1 MKTCGKLQ
9 LCKLWH
15 TYVWV
20 CVITVLVH
28 FNQISWCSPNLTID
42 VAARQTISAKSRLID
57 NKLIEERG
65 EGHPM
70 VDTINYIQD
79 GPIPARGATKM

>member
-1 MKTCGKLQ
+1 M
-9 LCKLWH
+9 
-15 TYVWV
+15 WV
-20 CVITVLVH
+20 SVITVLVH
-28 FNQISWCSPNLTID
+28 FNHISPCALNLTID
-42 VAARQTISAKSRLID
+42 VAARQTIPAMSRLIN